1 MLSDLATEV
10 EREFPVVAVVVV
22 AALVLVVSLIVAA
35 VVCRVLRRH
44 KLQDSATSDTSSGSG
59 VSSLDTE
66 AGQLLGGG
74 GGRGE
79 ARADKSSTPVSG
91 PAPHQL
97 PRPRGGRGTGT
108 TVSAVPPYTQ
118 YPQCR

>member
-1 MLSDLATEV
+1 MATEV

-79 ARADKSSTPVSG
+79 VRADKSSTPVSG

>member
-1 MLSDLATEV
+1 MATEV

-74 GGRGE
+74 GGRGGGE

>member
-1 MLSDLATEV
+1 MATEV

-74 GGRGE
+74 RGGGE

>member
-1 MLSDLATEV
+1 MATEV

-44 KLQDSATSDTSSGSG
+44 KLQDSPTSDTSSGSG

-74 GGRGE
+74 GGE

>member
-1 MLSDLATEV
+1 MLSDFATEV

-35 VVCRVLRRH
+35 GVCRVLRRN

-59 VSSLDTE
+59 ATIDTE

-74 GGRGE
+74 GGG

-97 PRPRGGRGTGT
+97 PRPRGGRGPGT
-108 TVSAVPPYTQ
+108 AVSAVPPYTQ

>member
-1 MLSDLATEV
+1 MATEV

-22 AALVLVVSLIVAA
+22 AALVLVVSLLVAA
-35 VVCRVLRRH
+35 VVCRVLRRN

-66 AGQLLGGG
+66 AGQLLGGA

-108 TVSAVPPYTQ
+108 TVSTVPPYTQ

>member
-1 MLSDLATEV
+1 MLSDFATEV

-35 VVCRVLRRH
+35 VVCRVLRRN

-59 VSSLDTE
+59 ATIDTE

-74 GGRGE
+74 G

-97 PRPRGGRGTGT
+97 PRPRGGRGPGT
-108 TVSAVPPYTQ
+108 AVSAVPPYTQ